1 VIDGLQG
8 LVEVSRVDTEL
19 AARERERVGVPA
31 KRAACAEERARLEAR
46 RDAAKAAVEA
56 ADLLQRHS
64 ESDARDKE
72 ALLAKLEGQQHQI
85 KSNEAYTALLHE
97 MAQAREA
104 ISEAETRIL
113 EAMDAIEQRR
123 SEAAALEQELL
134 AVNGRLS
141 QQERLLD
148 ERERTLEEEIAELRK
163 RREDATRHL
172 DAELLDRYERIA
184 GRRSPA
190 IAIVSR
196 EICLGCRVD
205 IPPQRYIEILRG
217 EELITCGHCQRILI
231 HEDQLRQAAAR

>member
-1 VIDGLQG
+1 MIEGLQG
-8 LVEVSRVDTEL
+8 LVEVSRLDTEL
-19 AARERERVGVPA
+19 AARERERVAIPG
-31 KRAACAEERARLEAR
+31 KRAACAAERAQLEAR
-46 RDAAKAAVEA
+46 RQAAQAAVEEA
-56 ADLLQRHS
+56 GLLQRQGES
-64 ESDARDKE
+64 EARDKE

-97 MAQAREA
+97 MEQARAA

-113 EAMDAIEQRR
+113 EAMDAIEKCRAD
-123 SEAAALEQELL
+123 AAGVEQELRS
-134 AVNGRLS
+134 VGERLD
-141 QQERLLD
+141 QQERHLD
-148 ERERTLEEEIAELRK
+148 ERDRKLAQEIAELRG

-172 DAELLDRYERIA
+172 DAQLLDRYERIA

-231 HEDQLRQAAAR
+231 HEDQLRQPAAH